1 MAGFGGDDDGGN
13 NAPNQAHNNAHYN
26 ALSGDGRDQR
36 LIEPANQP
44 NNQ

>member
-1 MAGFGGDDDGGN
+1 MAGFGGDDGGD

-36 LIEPANQP
+36 LIEPAD
-44 NNQ
+44 